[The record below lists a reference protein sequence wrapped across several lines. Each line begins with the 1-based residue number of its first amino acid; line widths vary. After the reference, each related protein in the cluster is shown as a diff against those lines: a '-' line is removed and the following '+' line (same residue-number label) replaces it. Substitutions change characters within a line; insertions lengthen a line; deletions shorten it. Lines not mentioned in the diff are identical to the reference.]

1 MNAKISQCKIDQ
13 EGVYKYIQI
22 ECINK
27 DNKEDKKLIIRGD
40 GTCSYHKDIYRK
52 FIIDIMNSND
62 KELKENY
69 EYECIGGGRIEF
81 KPDSIFIYGYSSG
94 YGQAD
99 HEKTK
104 EIVQGYGQADHEKT
118 KEIVQKFFP
127 NYKIETSDEGY

>member
-1 MNAKISQCKIDQ
+1 MNAKISLCQIDQ

-27 DNKEDKKLIIRGD
+27 KNKEDKKLLIRGD
-40 GTCSYHKDIYRK
+40 GNCSYHKDIFRK
-52 FIIDIMNSND
+52 FLTDIMNSND
-62 KELKENY
+62 KDLKENY

-81 KPDSIFIYGYSSG
+81 RPDSIFIYGYSSG

-99 HEKTK
+99 HS
-104 EIVQGYGQADHEKT
+104 KT

-127 NYKIETSDEGY
+127 NYKIEISDEGY

>member
-1 MNAKISQCKIDQ
+1 MNAKIPLCKIDQ

-27 DNKEDKKLIIRGD
+27 DNKDDKKIIIRGD
-40 GTCSYHKDIYRK
+40 GNCSYHKDIFRK
-52 FIIDIMNSND
+52 FLIDIMNSND
-62 KELKENY
+62 KNLKENY

-81 KPDSIFIYGYSSG
+81 KPDCILIYGYSSG

-104 EIVQGYGQADHEKT
+104 EIIK
-118 KEIVQKFFP
+118 KFFP
-127 NYKIETSDEGY
+127 TYKVETSNEGY

>member
-1 MNAKISQCKIDQ
+1 MNAKIAQCKIDE

-40 GTCSYHKDIYRK
+40 AYCSYHKDIFRK
-52 FIIDIMNSND
+52 FLTDIMNSND
-62 KELKENY
+62 KDLKENY

-81 KPDSIFIYGYSSG
+81 KPDSILIYGYSSG

-99 HEKTK
+99 HS
-104 EIVQGYGQADHEKT
+104 KT

-127 NYKIETSDEGY
+127 TYNVETSDEGY